1 METTVISRGDVTVVV
16 LGGTIDA
23 VNAFS
28 VSETFKTQVQAGRKK
43 LVADLGR
50 VIYMSSAGIASI
62 LSSLKEARDHEGDLH
77 VANAQKSV
85 LKTLDLA
92 GITEITEF
100 HTSVEAAVKSFD
112 KK

>member
-1 METTVISRGDVTVVV
+1 METTVISRGDVTIVV

-28 VSETFKTQVQAGRKK
+28 VSETFSQQIAAGRTQ
-43 LVADLGR
+43 LIADLGR
-50 VIYMSSAGIASI
+50 VIYISSAGIASL
-62 LSSLKEARDHEGDLH
+62 LSSLKQARDHKGDLR

-100 HTSVEAAVKSFD
+100 FTSVEAGVKSFD

>member
-1 METTVISRGDVTVVV
+1 LETTVISRGDVTVVV

-28 VSETFKTQVQAGRKK
+28 VSETFKNQVQEGRKN
-43 LVADLGR
+43 LIADLGR

-62 LSSLKEARDHEGDLH
+62 LTSLKEARDHGGDLR

-85 LKTLDLA
+85 KKTMDLA

-100 HTSVEAAVKSFD
+100 FTSVEAGVKSFEQ
-112 KK
+112 K